1 MALRNEIGG
10 AVEQERTTDAEV
22 GVRIGVEMNRT
33 GKEEKVWE
41 GESNE
46 GRIRVASGK
55 SMSLC

>member
-1 MALRNEIGG
+1 MGLSSRSALLTR
-10 AVEQERTTDAEV
+10 EV
-22 GVRIGVEMNRT
+22 GVRIGVEMNRP

-41 GESNE
+41 GESNK